1 LITWDKSEASRDGPE
16 YGIWHNILDEPAS
29 AQNRLTLRAL
39 GYADLRNR
47 FLDTLADCARSLG
60 ETDPSTPNE
69 TRGWMEREIE
79 REYQQIKDRAAVAD
93 EDKLNYSKERFE
105 QEVASLRTFAR
116 RRAEFV
122 PKEVSKSR
130 R

>member
-1 LITWDKSEASRDGPE
+1 V
-16 YGIWHNILDEPAS
+16 PAS

-47 FLDTLADCARSLG
+47 FLDTLADCAGSLG
-60 ETDPSTPNE
+60 ETDPATPKD

-79 REYQQIKDRAAVAD
+79 REYQQIKDWAAVAD
-93 EDKLNYSKERFE
+93 EDKANYSKETFE
-105 QEVASLRTFAR
+105 QEVENLRTFVR
-116 RRAEFV
+116 RRAGFV
-122 PKEVSKSR
+122 LTEISKSR